1 MPRTVRR
8 FIEVVNEHAVYAV
21 LFLAMAA
28 QSVQG
33 PTWPT
38 VAKVAGGA
46 AVGIGAWTLKERL
59 DQQEKIDSE
68 QNAALKEALRDN
80 REALD
85 RFGANNDKAM
95 QQVRDLSSSAVNRA
109 GEAISASLELGK
121 AVNDLKDE
129 LKNERQKREFREQQ
143 ELDELRKDREK
154 KK

>member
-8 FIEVVNEHAVYAV
+8 LLDVVNEHAVYAV
-21 LFLAMAA
+21 LFLTMAV
-28 QSVQG
+28 QNVQG

-38 VAKVAGGA
+38 VAKYAVGA

-59 DQQEKIDSE
+59 DQQEKIDAE
-68 QNAALKEALRDN
+68 QNATLKEALRDN

-95 QQVRDLSSSAVNRA
+95 QQVRDLSSSAVSRA